1 MDADAELDLT
11 EDDPRKG
18 PPAAA
23 GSRSPRPSLQVY
35 FACANAYQRVLRSF
49 DGQSY
54 TARCPKCGMS
64 KQFLVGPGG
73 SDQRT
78 FRLSCE

>member
-1 MDADAELDLT
+1 MTPDAELDVT
-11 EDDPRKG
+11 EGDPWKG
-18 PPAAA
+18 HA
-23 GSRSPRPSLQVY
+23 GSSDPQMARPSLQVY

-49 DGQSY
+49 DGASY
-54 TARCPKCGMS
+54 TARCPKCGMV
-64 KQFLVGPGG
+64 KQFVVGPGG

>member
-1 MDADAELDLT
+1 MASEHELDFI
-11 EDDPRKG
+11 EDDPRTG
-18 PPAAA
+18 SNTPPAA
-23 GSRSPRPSLQVY
+23 SPSRPSLQVF

-54 TARCPKCGMS
+54 TARCPKCGMV
-64 KQFLVGPGG
+64 KHFLVGPGG

>member
-1 MDADAELDLT
+1 M
-11 EDDPRKG
+11 PH
-18 PPAAA
+18 
-23 GSRSPRPSLQVY
+23 GSPTSRPSLQVF

-54 TARCPKCGMS
+54 TARCPKCGMV

>member
-1 MDADAELDLT
+1 MASDSELDLR
-11 EDDPRKG
+11 EPDPWKG
-18 PPAAA
+18 RSTTPGA
-23 GSRSPRPSLQVY
+23 GPSRPSLQVY
-35 FACANAYQRVLRSF
+35 FTCANAYQRVLRSF

-54 TARCPKCGMS
+54 TARCPKCGLV
-64 KQFLVGPGG
+64 KHFLVGPGG